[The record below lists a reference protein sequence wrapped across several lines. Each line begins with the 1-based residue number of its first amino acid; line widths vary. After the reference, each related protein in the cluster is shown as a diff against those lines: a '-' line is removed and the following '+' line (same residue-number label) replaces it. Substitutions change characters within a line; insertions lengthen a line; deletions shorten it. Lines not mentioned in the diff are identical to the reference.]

1 MSKDTFVKSTPQ
13 KGNFHPHET
22 PPVPY
27 QNNFYSPLSAFRKF
41 IVINKNSICRTTDF
55 SPAIYART
63 VSNSNVT
70 PMRIPCHLMK
80 YCLTEAPR
88 LAPTPFDGAM
98 RQCLQRASR
107 VATCF
112 LQFSVPRS
120 HQWTRPRTSQVD
132 SCRIRVRTPQN
143 GRDGFHDIFFCP
155 SSFISFCGFSG
166 ELRQEKV
173 LIRYLLN

>member
-107 VATCF
+107 RVFFSFPFRALISGRVPELPRWTPAAYAYAHRKTAVTVFTTFFFAHRVLSVFVAF
-112 LQFSVPRS
+112 LGNCARKKFS
-120 HQWTRPRTSQVD
+120 
-132 SCRIRVRTPQN
+132 
-143 GRDGFHDIFFCP
+143 
-155 SSFISFCGFSG
+155 
-166 ELRQEKV
+166 
-173 LIRYLLN
+173 